1 MYSNTDLHKA
11 KYNKNDE
18 FYTTY
23 EDIEKELSHYNFKNK
38 IIYCNCDDYRQS
50 NFVTYFIANFDK
62 LGINKL
68 FTTCFIKGS
77 NGLKFEFDGVN
88 NSVVA
93 LDNDGDF
100 RSEECI
106 EILKQSDIIITN
118 PPFSLFRQFV
128 KTLTD
133 YDKQFIILG
142 NMTAIT
148 YKEIFPLIRDN
159 KLWYGATIHSG
170 DRKFYIPDDYPLK
183 ANTCGIDENN
193 KRFIRVKGV
202 RWFTNIDYKEKH
214 QNLIL
219 SKKYNEQDYP
229 KYENYDAIN
238 VNKTKDIP
246 IDYNGVMGVP
256 ITFIDKYN
264 PEQFEILGMSASW
277 DNSDAMKQIRTS
289 KTKKHGPILNN
300 KEIYRRIF
308 IKKQKG
314 LLNK

>member
-1 MYSNTDLHKA
+1 M
-11 KYNKNDE
+11 NKKDE
-18 FYTTY
+18 FYTIY
-23 EDIEKELSHYNFKNK
+23 EDIENELMYYKEHLKDK
-38 IIYCNCDDYRQS
+38 IVYCNCDDCRHS
-50 NFVTYFIANFDK
+50 NFVKYFVDNFNK
-62 LGINKL
+62 LGLTKL
-68 FTTCFIKGS
+68 FATCFIKD
-77 NGLKFEFDGVN
+77 NKGLKFEFDGIN
-88 NSVVA
+88 NSIVA
-93 LDNDGDF
+93 LAGDGDF
-100 RSEECI
+100 RNNECL
-106 EILKQSDIIITN
+106 EILKQSDVVITN
-118 PPFSLFRQFV
+118 PPFSLFRSFV

-170 DRKFYIPDDYPLK
+170 DRKFHIPDNYPLN

-202 RWFTNIDYKEKH
+202 RWFTNLDYKEKH
-214 QNLIL
+214 QNLTL
-219 SKKYNEQDYP
+219 SKKYNKQDYP

-246 IDYNGVMGVP
+246 VDYDGVIGVP

-277 DNSDAMKQIRTS
+277 DNSDTMKQIRTS
-289 KTKKHGPILNN
+289 KINKHSPILNN

-308 IKKQKG
+308 IRPI
-314 LLNK
+314 